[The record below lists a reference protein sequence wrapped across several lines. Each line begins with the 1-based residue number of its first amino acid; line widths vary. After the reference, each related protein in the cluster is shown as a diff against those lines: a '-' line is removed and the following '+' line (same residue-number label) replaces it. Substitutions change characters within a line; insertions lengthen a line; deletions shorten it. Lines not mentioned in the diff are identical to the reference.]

1 MKSRTSLAVALSM
14 MISGTAALGQE
25 HASFRPVPFTAVQI
39 DDAFWAP
46 RLRVARE
53 AAVPHNFTMCEETGR
68 LSNFD
73 KAAGRAEGTHEGYF
87 FNDSDVYKVVE
98 AAAYALAMRKDPK
111 LEKYVDDLIER
122 FARAQQ
128 EDGYL
133 NTYYTLK
140 EQDQRWSNLP
150 KMHELYCAGHLIEA
164 GVAHYRATGKRT
176 LLDVSIKF
184 ADLIDSLFGP
194 DRRRDVPGHPELE
207 LALVRLYDATGER
220 RYLDLAKFF
229 IDQRGHTEGR
239 RSAGEY
245 AQDHLPVREQMEV
258 AGHAVRAMYLYCGM
272 ADLAMHNGDAGYLRA
287 MDSLWRDV
295 VGRRMYLTGGIGP
308 SAHNEGFTV
317 PYDLPNDTAYAETCA
332 SIGLAMWNHRLNLLH
347 GEARYIDVLERGLY
361 NGILSGISLDG
372 TKYFYENPLA
382 SWGRHHRQEWYTCAC
397 CPPNLARFF
406 LSLGGYAYAQS
417 DDAIVVNLYIAGR
430 AKIPLKAGPVGLAV
444 DTRYPWD
451 GRVKLTIKPEKDA
464 SFAVLLR
471 VPDWCE
477 GATVS
482 VGGKIVEKPEMVK
495 GYLRL
500 SRPWKAGDTIE
511 LNLPMPPR
519 QVEAHPRVRSN
530 TGRTAIMRG
539 PLVYCLEAADNKG
552 RVRHLA
558 LPRPAKLTVQERSDL
573 LGGVTV
579 VRGTALGAV
588 EDDWGRQLYRPDL
601 ARPIEFT
608 AVPYYAWDNRE
619 PGEMLVWLPESP
631 GMTDPTPMPG
641 VTARASFCHQGDSP
655 AALFDRLEPAHSRDR
670 DIPRFTWWNHRGTE
684 EWVQYDFATPRR
696 VSCVSVYWYNDSD
709 TRGGIREPAS
719 WKVQYRVEEEWR
731 DAQTTDAFGVKLDQY
746 NGVSFEAVE
755 TKALRL
761 VVKLQEG
768 FSAGI
773 LEWKVGEP

>member
-1 MKSRTSLAVALSM
+1 MQFVTIPALAFFTLLS
-14 MISGTAALGQE
+14 AAAAFGQE
-25 HASFRPVPFTAVQI
+25 HAVFRAVPFTAVQI

-46 RLRVARE
+46 RLKVARE
-53 AAVPHNFTMCEETGR
+53 AAVPHNFKMCEDTGR
-68 LSNFD
+68 LGNFD
-73 KAAGRAEGTHEGYF
+73 KAAGRAEGAYEGYF

-98 AAAYALAMRKDPK
+98 AAAYALALQKDPK
-111 LEKYVDDLIER
+111 LEKYVDDLIDR

-128 EDGYL
+128 KDGYL

-164 GVAHYRATGKRT
+164 GVAHYQATGKRA
-176 LLDVSIKF
+176 LLDISIKF

-194 DRRRDVPGHPELE
+194 DRRRDVPGHPEIE
-207 LALVRLYDATGER
+207 LALVRLYRATGER
-220 RYLDLAKFF
+220 RYLDLARFF
-229 IDQRGHTEGR
+229 VDQRGHSEGR

-272 ADLAMHNGDAGYLRA
+272 ADLAMEGGDAGYLRA
-287 MDSLWRDV
+287 MESLWRDV

-347 GEARYIDVLERGLY
+347 GEAKYIDVLEQGLY

-372 TKYFYENPLA
+372 KKFYYENPLA
-382 SWGRHHRQEWYTCAC
+382 SWGRHHRQEWYACAC

-406 LSLGGYAYAQS
+406 LSLGGYAYAHR
-417 DDAIVVNLYIAGR
+417 DDAIVVNLYIGGR
-430 AKIPLKAGPVGLAV
+430 ARIPLKVGPVELVV
-444 DTRYPWD
+444 DTQYPWD
-451 GRVKLTIKPEKDA
+451 GRVKLTVRPEKEA
-464 SFAVLLR
+464 NFAVLLR

-482 VGGKIVEKPEMVK
+482 VGGKAVDKPEREK

-500 SRPWKAGDTIE
+500 SRSWKAGDTIE
-511 LNLPMPPR
+511 MNLPMPPR

-539 PLVYCLEAADNKG
+539 PLVYCLEAEDHQG

-558 LPRPAKLTVQERSDL
+558 LPRPAKLTVQTRPDL

-579 VRGTALGAV
+579 VRGTALAADT
-588 EDDWGRQLYRPDL
+588 EDWSGRLYRP
-601 ARPIEFT
+601 AAAKPVEFT
-608 AVPYYAWDNRE
+608 AIPYYAWDNRE
-619 PGEMLVWLPESP
+619 PGEMLVWLPEPP
-631 GMTDPTPMPG
+631 GMTDPTPLPG
-641 VTARASFCHQGDSP
+641 VKATASHCYRGDTP

-684 EWVQYDFATPRR
+684 EWVQYDFEKPRR
-696 VSCVSVYWYNDSD
+696 VSSVSVYWYNDGD

-719 WKVQYRVEEEWR
+719 WKVQYRAGEEWR
-731 DAQTTDAFGVKLDQY
+731 DAETQDAFRCKLDQY
-746 NGVSFEAVE
+746 NDVTLEPVE
-755 TKALRL
+755 TTALRL
-761 VVKLQEG
+761 LVKLQDEY
-768 FSAGI
+768 SAGI
-773 LEWKVGEP
+773 LEWKMGEP